1 MRRFIC
7 VFLCVLLLFS
17 SFSLTA
23 FADADTADV
32 ATDIILFGYDILKK
46 WFDDTNEEVQAMD
59 GDEFYNWYTNNTDF
73 DSALWRGIYGA
84 VRNYVNT
91 WSNGSPLK
99 PKSITDQGDNRH
111 EVQKELLYYR
121 DA

>member
-7 VFLCVLLLFS
+7 VFLCAFLLFS

-23 FADADTADV
+23 FADSTANQNSDLT
-32 ATDIILFGYDILKK
+32 TDIILFGYDILKK

-91 WSNGSPLK
+91 WSNGIPNK
-99 PKSITDQGDNRH
+99 PKSITNQG
-111 EVQKELLYYR
+111 EAISYECGST
-121 DA
+121 A